1 MRELTKEEIE
11 VLQRHAKW
19 LKNEEGGEKAN
30 LRDANLRD
38 ANLRD
43 ANLRDADLWDANLRD
58 ANLRD
63 ADLWGADLRGADLR
77 GANLRDANL
86 RDADLRDADL
96 WGADLRDADLRGANL
111 RDANLRDADL
121 RDADLWG
128 ADLRDA
134 NLRGAAGKILSF
146 GPIGSRQ
153 GITYVTKTE
162 RTIHVRCGCFY
173 GTLEEFAAKVEEEH
187 GDSQHGKSYKAA
199 IEFIKA
205 HDAAC
210 WQDDVEE

>member
-30 LRDANLRD
+30 LRG
-38 ANLRD
+38 
-43 ANLRDADLWDANLRD
+43 ANLRDADLW
-58 ANLRD
+58 
-63 ADLWGADLRGADLR
+63 
-77 GANLRDANL
+77 
-86 RDADLRDADL
+86 
-96 WGADLRDADLRGANL
+96 DADLRGANL
-111 RDANLRDADL
+111 RDA
-121 RDADLWG
+121 DLWG
-128 ADLRDA
+128 ANLRDA
-134 NLRGAAGKILSF
+134 NLRGANLWGANLRGADLWDANLRGANLRGANLRGANLRGADLRGAVGKILSF

-205 HDAAC
+205 HDAAY

>member
-19 LKNEEGGEKAN
+19 LKNKEGGEKAN
-30 LRDANLRD
+30 LRGADLRDADLWGANLRGANLWGANLLGANLRD
-38 ANLRD
+38 ANLR
-43 ANLRDADLWDANLRD
+43 
-58 ANLRD
+58 
-63 ADLWGADLRGADLR
+63 GAD
-77 GANLRDANL
+77 LRDANL
-86 RDADLRDADL
+86 RDADLRDAD
-96 WGADLRDADLRGANL
+96 
-111 RDANLRDADL
+111 
-121 RDADLWG
+121 
-128 ADLRDA
+128 
-134 NLRGAAGKILSF
+134 LRGAAGKILSF

-205 HDAAC
+205 HDAAS
-210 WQDDVEE
+210 W

>member
-30 LRDANLRD
+30 LQG
-38 ANLRD
+38 
-43 ANLRDADLWDANLRD
+43 ADLQGAN
-58 ANLRD
+58 
-63 ADLWGADLRGADLR
+63 LRGADLQ
-77 GANLRDANL
+77 GANLRD
-86 RDADLRDADL
+86 
-96 WGADLRDADLRGANL
+96 
-111 RDANLRDADL
+111 
-121 RDADLWG
+121 
-128 ADLRDA
+128 
-134 NLRGAAGKILSF
+134 AAGKILSF
-146 GPIGSRQ
+146 GPVGSRQ

>member
-30 LRDANLRD
+30 LRGADLRGADLRGADLWGADLWGADLWGANLRD

-43 ANLRDADLWDANLRD
+43 ANLR
-58 ANLRD
+58 
-63 ADLWGADLRGADLR
+63 GADLRGADLR
-77 GANLRDANL
+77 GADLWGADLWGADLWGANL
-86 RDADLRDADL
+86 RDADLRGADL
-96 WGADLRDADLRGANL
+96 WGADLWD
-111 RDANLRDADL
+111 
-121 RDADLWG
+121 
-128 ADLRDA
+128 
-134 NLRGAAGKILSF
+134 AAGKILSF

-162 RTIHVRCGCFY
+162 RTVHVRCGCFY
-173 GTLEEFAAKVEEEH
+173 GTLEEFAAKVEKEH
-187 GDSQHGKSYKAA
+187 GDSQYGKSYKAA

-205 HDAAC
+205 HDVAC

>member
-30 LRDANLRD
+30 LR
-38 ANLRD
+38 
-43 ANLRDADLWDANLRD
+43 
-58 ANLRD
+58 
-63 ADLWGADLRGADLR
+63 GADLR

-86 RDADLRDADL
+86 RGANLWDAN
-96 WGADLRDADLRGANL
+96 LRGANL
-111 RDANLRDADL
+111 
-121 RDADLWG
+121 W
-128 ADLRDA
+128 DA

-173 GTLEEFAAKVEEEH
+173 GTLEEFSAKVEGEH

-205 HDAAC
+205 HDASC

>member
-1 MRELTKEEIE
+1 MRELTKKEIE

-30 LRDANLRD
+30 LRGAELWDADLRDADLRGADLRD
-38 ANLRD
+38 ANLRGAD
-43 ANLRDADLWDANLRD
+43 LRDADLWDANLRG

-63 ADLWGADLRGADLR
+63 ADLRGADLR
-77 GANLRDANL
+77 DANL
-86 RDADLRDADL
+86 WDADL
-96 WGADLRDADLRGANL
+96 W
-111 RDANLRDADL
+111 
-121 RDADLWG
+121 
-128 ADLRDA
+128 
-134 NLRGAAGKILSF
+134 GAAGKILSF

>member
-19 LKNEEGGEKAN
+19 LKNEEGGEKAD
-30 LRDANLRD
+30 LREADLSEANLRWAD
-38 ANLRD
+38 LREADLSEANLREAD
-43 ANLRDADLWDANLRD
+43 LREANLREANLSEADLREANLSEANLREAD
-58 ANLRD
+58 LSEANLRW
-63 ADLWGADLRGADLR
+63 ANLSEADLREANLSEADLR
-77 GANLRDANL
+77 W
-86 RDADLRDADL
+86 ADLSEADL
-96 WGADLRDADLRGANL
+96 SEAN
-111 RDANLRDADL
+111 
-121 RDADLWG
+121 
-128 ADLRDA
+128 
-134 NLRGAAGKILSF
+134 GKVLSF
-146 GPIGSRQ
+146 GPIGSRH

-162 RTIHVRCGCFY
+162 QIIHIRCGCFY
-173 GTLEEFAAKVEEEH
+173 GTLKEFAAKVEEEY

>member
-30 LRDANLRD
+30 LQGANLQGANLWGADLQD

-43 ANLRDADLWDANLRD
+43 ANLRDADL
-58 ANLRD
+58 
-63 ADLWGADLRGADLR
+63 R
-77 GANLRDANL
+77 GANLR
-86 RDADLRDADL
+86 
-96 WGADLRDADLRGANL
+96 
-111 RDANLRDADL
+111 
-121 RDADLWG
+121 G

-134 NLRGAAGKILSF
+134 NLRGANLWGAAGKILYF

-173 GTLEEFAAKVEEEH
+173 GTLEEFAAKVEEKH

-205 HDAAC
+205 HDAAY

>member
-30 LRDANLRD
+30 L
-38 ANLRD
+38 
-43 ANLRDADLWDANLRD
+43 WDANL
-58 ANLRD
+58 
-63 ADLWGADLRGADLR
+63 WGANLR
-77 GANLRDANL
+77 GANLRGAN
-86 RDADLRDADL
+86 
-96 WGADLRDADLRGANL
+96 LRGANL
-111 RDANLRDADL
+111 L
-121 RDADLWG
+121 
-128 ADLRDA
+128 
-134 NLRGAAGKILSF
+134 GAAGKILSF

-162 RTIHVRCGCFY
+162 RTILVRCGCFY

-210 WQDDVEE
+210 WQDDVEA

>member
-30 LRDANLRD
+30 LRDANLRGAD
-38 ANLRD
+38 LRG
-43 ANLRDADLWDANLRD
+43 ANLRDADLWDADLRD

-63 ADLWGADLRGADLR
+63 ADLWGANLRGANLRGANLRGANLRGADLR
-77 GANLRDANL
+77 GAV
-86 RDADLRDADL
+86 
-96 WGADLRDADLRGANL
+96 
-111 RDANLRDADL
+111 
-121 RDADLWG
+121 
-128 ADLRDA
+128 
-134 NLRGAAGKILSF
+134 GKILSF

-205 HDAAC
+205 HDAAY

>member
-19 LKNEEGGEKAN
+19 LKDEEGGEKAD
-30 LRDANLRD
+30 LRD
-38 ANLRD
+38 
-43 ANLRDADLWDANLRD
+43 
-58 ANLRD
+58 
-63 ADLWGADLRGADLR
+63 ADLRGAD
-77 GANLRDANL
+77 L

-96 WGADLRDADLRGANL
+96 RGADLRDADLRGA
-111 RDANLRDADL
+111 
-121 RDADLWG
+121 
-128 ADLRDA
+128 DLRDA
-134 NLRGAAGKILSF
+134 NLRGADGKVLSF

-153 GITYVTKTE
+153 GITYVTKTDQI
-162 RTIHVRCGCFY
+162 IHIRCGCFY
-173 GTLEEFAAKVEEEH
+173 GTLEEFTAKVEEEH

-210 WQDDVEE
+210 WQDDAEK

>member
-30 LRDANLRD
+30 LQ
-38 ANLRD
+38 
-43 ANLRDADLWDANLRD
+43 DADLQGANLQDAN
-58 ANLRD
+58 
-63 ADLWGADLRGADLR
+63 LR
-77 GANLRDANL
+77 GANLRGANL
-86 RDADLRDADL
+86 WGADL
-96 WGADLRDADLRGANL
+96 WGANLQDANLRGANL
-111 RDANLRDADL
+111 RGANLQD
-121 RDADLWG
+121 
-128 ADLRDA
+128 
-134 NLRGAAGKILSF
+134 AAGKILYF

-173 GTLEEFAAKVEEEH
+173 GTLEEFAAKVEEKH

>member
-30 LRDANLRD
+30 LRGADLRDADLWDADLRGADLWDADLWGANLRGANLWD
-38 ANLRD
+38 ADLRGANLRG
-43 ANLRDADLWDANLRD
+43 ANLRDADLW
-58 ANLRD
+58 
-63 ADLWGADLRGADLR
+63 
-77 GANLRDANL
+77 
-86 RDADLRDADL
+86 DADLRDADL
-96 WGADLRDADLRGANL
+96 WGAV
-111 RDANLRDADL
+111 
-121 RDADLWG
+121 
-128 ADLRDA
+128 
-134 NLRGAAGKILSF
+134 GKILSF

-210 WQDDVEE
+210 WQDDAEK

>member
-1 MRELTKEEIE
+1 MRELTKKEIE
-11 VLQRHAKW
+11 ILQRHAKW
-19 LKNEEGGEKAN
+19 LKNEEGGE
-30 LRDANLRD
+30 R
-38 ANLRD
+38 
-43 ANLRDADLWDANLRD
+43 
-58 ANLRD
+58 
-63 ADLWGADLRGADLR
+63 ADLRGADLR
-77 GANLRDANL
+77 GAYLQDANL

-96 WGADLRDADLRGANL
+96 RGADLWDADLRGANL
-111 RDANLRDADL
+111 RGANLWDANLRDADL
-121 RDADLWG
+121 W
-128 ADLRDA
+128 
-134 NLRGAAGKILSF
+134 GAAGKILYF

-173 GTLEEFAAKVEEEH
+173 GTLEEFAAKVEEKH

-205 HDAAC
+205 HDAAY

>member
-19 LKNEEGGEKAN
+19 LKNEEGGEKA
-30 LRDANLRD
+30 
-38 ANLRD
+38 
-43 ANLRDADLWDANLRD
+43 
-58 ANLRD
+58 
-63 ADLWGADLRGADLR
+63 DLWGANLRGANLR

-86 RDADLRDADL
+86 WGANL
-96 WGADLRDADLRGANL
+96 WGADLRDADLR
-111 RDANLRDADL
+111 DANLWD
-121 RDADLWG
+121 

-134 NLRGAAGKILSF
+134 NLWGAAGKILSF

-162 RTIHVRCGCFY
+162 RTVHVRCGCFY
-173 GTLEEFAAKVEEEH
+173 GTLEEFAAKVEKEH

>member
-30 LRDANLRD
+30 LRGADLQDANLRGAD
-38 ANLRD
+38 LRDADLWGANLRGANLRGADLQGANLRGADLQD

-58 ANLRD
+58 ANLRG
-63 ADLWGADLRGADLR
+63 ADLW
-77 GANLRDANL
+77 
-86 RDADLRDADL
+86 
-96 WGADLRDADLRGANL
+96 
-111 RDANLRDADL
+111 
-121 RDADLWG
+121 
-128 ADLRDA
+128 
-134 NLRGAAGKILSF
+134 GAAGKILYF

-173 GTLEEFAAKVEEEH
+173 GTLEEFAAKVEEKH

-205 HDAAC
+205 HDAAY

>member
-1 MRELTKEEIE
+1 MLELTKKEID

-19 LKNEEGGEKAN
+19 LQNEEGGEKADLSDAN
-30 LRDANLRD
+30 LSDANLSDANLWGANLSDANLRD
-38 ANLRD
+38 ANLWGANLSD
-43 ANLRDADLWDANLRD
+43 ANLS
-58 ANLRD
+58 
-63 ADLWGADLRGADLR
+63 
-77 GANLRDANL
+77 
-86 RDADLRDADL
+86 
-96 WGADLRDADLRGANL
+96 
-111 RDANLRDADL
+111 
-121 RDADLWG
+121 
-128 ADLRDA
+128 DA

-162 RTIHVRCGCFY
+162 RTVHVRCGCFY
-173 GTLEEFAAKVEEEH
+173 GTLEEFAAKVEKEH

>member
-30 LRDANLRD
+30 LRGANLR
-38 ANLRD
+38 
-43 ANLRDADLWDANLRD
+43 
-58 ANLRD
+58 
-63 ADLWGADLRGADLR
+63 GADLRGADLR

-86 RDADLRDADL
+86 RDANLRDANL
-96 WGADLRDADLRGANL
+96 WGADLRDADLR
-111 RDANLRDADL
+111 DANLRDADL
-121 RDADLWG
+121 CG
-128 ADLRDA
+128 ADLRGAD
-134 NLRGAAGKILSF
+134 LRGAAGKILSF

-162 RTIHVRCGCFY
+162 RTVHVRCGCFY
-173 GTLEEFAAKVEEEH
+173 GTLEEFAAKVEKEH

-210 WQDDVEE
+210 W

>member
-30 LRDANLRD
+30 LRG
-38 ANLRD
+38 
-43 ANLRDADLWDANLRD
+43 ANLRDADLWDADLRD

-63 ADLWGADLRGADLR
+63 ADLWGANLRGANLRGANLRGANLRGADLR
-77 GANLRDANL
+77 GAV
-86 RDADLRDADL
+86 
-96 WGADLRDADLRGANL
+96 
-111 RDANLRDADL
+111 
-121 RDADLWG
+121 
-128 ADLRDA
+128 
-134 NLRGAAGKILSF
+134 GKILSF

-205 HDAAC
+205 HDAAY

>member
-30 LRDANLRD
+30 LRGANLRG
-38 ANLRD
+38 ANLRGAD
-43 ANLRDADLWDANLRD
+43 LRGANLRDADLWDANLRG
-58 ANLRD
+58 ANLWD
-63 ADLWGADLRGADLR
+63 ADLRGANLRGADLR
-77 GANLRDANL
+77 GANLRDA
-86 RDADLRDADL
+86 DL
-96 WGADLRDADLRGANL
+96 W
-111 RDANLRDADL
+111 DANLR
-121 RDADLWG
+121 G
-128 ADLRDA
+128 AD
-134 NLRGAAGKILSF
+134 LRGAAGKILSF

-205 HDAAC
+205 YDAAC

>member
-30 LRDANLRD
+30 LRDA
-38 ANLRD
+38 
-43 ANLRDADLWDANLRD
+43 
-58 ANLRD
+58 
-63 ADLWGADLRGADLR
+63 DLR

-86 RDADLRDADL
+86 
-96 WGADLRDADLRGANL
+96 W
-111 RDANLRDADL
+111 
-121 RDADLWG
+121 
-128 ADLRDA
+128 
-134 NLRGAAGKILSF
+134 GAAGKILSF

-162 RTIHVRCGCFY
+162 RTVHVRCGCFY
-173 GTLEEFAAKVEEEH
+173 GTLEEFAAKVEKEH
-187 GDSQHGKSYKAA
+187 GDSQYGKSYKAA

-205 HDAAC
+205 HDVAC

>member
-19 LKNEEGGEKAN
+19 LKNEEGGEKADLRDADLRDADLWGAN
-30 LRDANLRD
+30 LWGANLLGADLRGANLLGADLLGANLRDANLRGANLLGADLRDANLRD

-43 ANLRDADLWDANLRD
+43 ANLLGANLLG
-58 ANLRD
+58 ANL
-63 ADLWGADLRGADLR
+63 L
-77 GANLRDANL
+77 GANLRD
-86 RDADLRDADL
+86 
-96 WGADLRDADLRGANL
+96 
-111 RDANLRDADL
+111 
-121 RDADLWG
+121 
-128 ADLRDA
+128 
-134 NLRGAAGKILSF
+134 AAGKILSF

>member
-43 ANLRDADLWDANLRD
+43 A
-58 ANLRD
+58 
-63 ADLWGADLRGADLR
+63 DLWGADLRGADLR
-77 GANLRDANL
+77 GADLRGANLWGANL
-86 RDADLRDADL
+86 RDADLWDADL
-96 WGADLRDADLRGANL
+96 WGADLRGADLWGANL
-111 RDANLRDADL
+111 WGANLRDADL
-121 RDADLWG
+121 WDADLW
-128 ADLRDA
+128 
-134 NLRGAAGKILSF
+134 GAAGKILSF

>member
-30 LRDANLRD
+30 LRDADLWDADLRG

-43 ANLRDADLWDANLRD
+43 ADLRDADLRDADLWDANLRD

-63 ADLWGADLRGADLR
+63 ANLRG
-77 GANLRDANL
+77 
-86 RDADLRDADL
+86 
-96 WGADLRDADLRGANL
+96 
-111 RDANLRDADL
+111 
-121 RDADLWG
+121 
-128 ADLRDA
+128 A

-162 RTIHVRCGCFY
+162 RTILVRCGCFY

>member
-63 ADLWGADLRGADLR
+63 ADLWGADLRG
-77 GANLRDANL
+77 
-86 RDADLRDADL
+86 
-96 WGADLRDADLRGANL
+96 ADLRGANL

>member
-1 MRELTKEEIE
+1 MRELTKKEIE

-19 LKNEEGGEKAN
+19 LKNEEGGEKA
-30 LRDANLRD
+30 
-38 ANLRD
+38 
-43 ANLRDADLWDANLRD
+43 
-58 ANLRD
+58 
-63 ADLWGADLRGADLR
+63 DLRGS
-77 GANLRDANL
+77 
-86 RDADLRDADL
+86 
-96 WGADLRDADLRGANL
+96 DLRDADLRGANL
-111 RDANLRDADL
+111 WGANLRDADL
-121 RDADLWG
+121 RCADLRDADLRGADLWG
-128 ADLRDA
+128 A
-134 NLRGAAGKILSF
+134 NLWGATGKILSF

-173 GTLEEFAAKVEEEH
+173 GTLEEFAAKVEKEH

>member
-19 LKNEEGGEKAN
+19 LKNEEGGEKADLRGADLRDADLRGAD

-38 ANLRD
+38 ANLR
-43 ANLRDADLWDANLRD
+43 
-58 ANLRD
+58 
-63 ADLWGADLRGADLR
+63 GADLRGADLR
-77 GANLRDANL
+77 GADLWDANL
-86 RDADLRDADL
+86 WD
-96 WGADLRDADLRGANL
+96 ANL
-111 RDANLRDADL
+111 RDANL
-121 RDADLWG
+121 W
-128 ADLRDA
+128 DA
-134 NLRGAAGKILSF
+134 NLRGADLWGAAGKILSF

-187 GDSQHGKSYKAA
+187 GDSHHGKSYKAA

-210 WQDDVEE
+210 WQDDAEK

>member
-77 GANLRDANL
+77 GANLRDAN
-86 RDADLRDADL
+86 LRDADL

>member
-19 LKNEEGGEKAN
+19 LKNEEGGEKAD
-30 LRDANLRD
+30 LRGADLRGAD
-38 ANLRD
+38 
-43 ANLRDADLWDANLRD
+43 LRDADLRGANLRG
-58 ANLRD
+58 ANLRGANLWGADLLD

-77 GANLRDANL
+77 DANL
-86 RDADLRDADL
+86 R
-96 WGADLRDADLRGANL
+96 GADLRGANL
-111 RDANLRDADL
+111 WGANLQDAN
-121 RDADLWG
+121 
-128 ADLRDA
+128 
-134 NLRGAAGKILSF
+134 GKVLSF

-162 RTIHVRCGCFY
+162 QIIHIRCGCFY
-173 GTLEEFAAKVEEEH
+173 GTLKEFAAKVEEEH